1 MRNYSRML
9 PSQAP
14 HPGSSSL
21 SAALHEYVRHIELE
35 RGLSPNTVAA
45 YQSDI
50 IAFIKAL
57 NGNVN
62 PTRHDIAR
70 YLSSQKSAGQSAA
83 TTTRILASL
92 RGWFIWQRAVG
103 LRHNDPCEGF
113 QSPQKAK
120 HLPQILTPDEVAR
133 MLAVADKSR
142 DRLIV
147 ELLYGAGLRV
157 SELVKLDLK
166 DVNMSQG
173 YVRCMGKGSKER
185 IVPFGKLASEAIK
198 EYLTEAKN
206 FTESK
211 RASELKRSTE
221 SKRATESKR
230 SSKSKPLTESKKF
243 SPTTRSAPTN
253 AKAVPL
259 LIDLKGNRLSRLVV
273 WQTIKRL
280 AYRAKIQKNLSPHSL
295 RHSFAT
301 HLLEGG
307 ADLRSVQELLGHS
320 SVVTT
325 QLYTHLSRNHLRKA
339 YQNAQTTFGAQVSQG
354 HVQILPAQ
362 AAG

>member
-1 MRNYSRML
+1 MPPRSMPKYSRAAV
-9 PSQAP
+9 PPAP
-14 HPGSSSL
+14 HSGSISL
-21 SAALHEYVRHIELE
+21 SDALHDYVRHIEQE

-45 YQSDI
+45 YHSDL
-50 IAFIKAL
+50 IAFIKFL
-57 NGNVN
+57 NGNED
-62 PTRHDIAR
+62 PTRHDIAK
-70 YLSSQKSAGQSAA
+70 YLSSQKSAGQSSA

-92 RGWFIWQRAVG
+92 RGWFVWQRAVG

-120 HLPQILTPDEVAR
+120 HLPQVLTPNEVAS
-133 MLAVADKSR
+133 MLAVAEKSR
-142 DRLIV
+142 DRLII

-157 SELVKLDLK
+157 TELVKLDLK

-173 YVRCMGKGSKER
+173 YIRCVGKGSKER
-185 IVPFGKLASEAIK
+185 IVPFGSLAMEALKQYLSEPRK
-198 EYLTEAKN
+198 SAKQ
-206 FTESK
+206 K
-211 RASELKRSTE
+211 RIAVL
-221 SKRATESKR
+221 
-230 SSKSKPLTESKKF
+230 
-243 SPTTRSAPTN
+243 N

-259 LIDLKGNRLSRLVV
+259 LIDLQGNRLSRLVV

-325 QLYTHLSRNHLRKA
+325 QLYTHVSRNHLRKA
-339 YQNAQTTFGAQVSQG
+339 YQSAQHTFGAQLAP
-354 HVQILPAQ
+354 HPTYERAEMPNAMTKI
-362 AAG
+362 

>member
-1 MRNYSRML
+1 VPPRSMPKYSRKVL
-9 PSQAP
+9 SQAP
-14 HPGSSSL
+14 PLESPSL
-21 SAALHEYVRHIELE
+21 SDTLREYVRHIELE
-35 RGLSPNTVAA
+35 RGLSANTVAA
-45 YQSDI
+45 YQSDLV
-50 IAFIKAL
+50 AFIKYL
-57 NGNVN
+57 NGNN
-62 PTRHDIAR
+62 DPTRHDIAR
-70 YLSSQKSAGQSAA
+70 YLSSQKAAGHSSS
-83 TTTRILASL
+83 TTTRVLASL
-92 RGWFIWQRAVG
+92 RGWFVWQRAVG
-103 LRHNDPCEGF
+103 LRQNDPCEGF

-120 HLPQILTPDEVAR
+120 HLPQVLTPDEVAR

-142 DRLIV
+142 DRLII

-157 SELVKLDLK
+157 SELTKLDLK

-173 YVRCMGKGSKER
+173 YIRCMGKGSKER
-185 IVPFGKLASEAIK
+185 IVPFGKLAMEA
-198 EYLTEAKN
+198 
-206 FTESK
+206 
-211 RASELKRSTE
+211 LKQYMAEPR
-221 SKRATESKR
+221 
-230 SSKSKPLTESKKF
+230 KF
-243 SPTTRSAPTN
+243 PPTTKSAPMN

-325 QLYTHLSRNHLRKA
+325 QLYTHLSRNHLRRA
-339 YQNAQTTFGAQVSQG
+339 YQNAQETFVAQVVP
-354 HVQILPAQ
+354 HPAELMMSS
-362 AAG
+362 ADAMTKN